1 MTIDW
6 RHIWQRMTGDKRKLG
21 VMVGLLCVA
30 MLLWGRLLL
39 KDVPRSAVADPST
52 SQASAAG
59 PDKKPAEAT
68 GTPQNRLA
76 DRRVVQVN
84 LYEQVTRDPF
94 AFDPTRFPR
103 IGDEDQTAAVRT
115 KLVEEPT
122 DDEQQRQ
129 SHKAIEL
136 AARRL
141 NLESTLLGAQ
151 SRAMINGQLLS
162 VGESIQGFELIEV
175 RSRQVTVRKDNVEVV
190 LEM

>member
-1 MTIDW
+1 MTS
-6 RHIWQRMTGDKRKLG
+6 RLNNIWQRITGDKRKLG
-21 VMVGLLCVA
+21 VMFALLCVA

-39 KDVPRSAVADPST
+39 KDVPRSAVAEPAASQAPDTEPDKNIDSGPST
-52 SQASAAG
+52 
-59 PDKKPAEAT
+59 
-68 GTPQNRLA
+68 PQSRLA
-76 DRRVVQVN
+76 DRPVIQVSLVDRVA
-84 LYEQVTRDPF
+84 RDPF

-103 IGDEDQTAAVRT
+103 IGNEDETAAVRT

-122 DDEQQRQ
+122 DDDQQRQ

-141 NLESTLLGAQ
+141 NLQSTLLGAQ

-162 VGESIQGFELIEV
+162 VGESIQGFELIDV

>member
-1 MTIDW
+1 
-6 RHIWQRMTGDKRKLG
+6 
-21 VMVGLLCVA
+21 
-30 MLLWGRLLL
+30 
-39 KDVPRSAVADPST
+39 
-52 SQASAAG
+52 
-59 PDKKPAEAT
+59 
-68 GTPQNRLA
+68 
-76 DRRVVQVN
+76 VN